1 MATAIRNKDCFVS
14 VLTFLRLLYDVDNT
28 ICKQNQES
36 ETNMLFCFI
45 IINLFSKQGNEAL
58 EKTSVKNG
66 TIDFVKPL
74 FCLPKKNKEAFFC
87 L

>member
-1 MATAIRNKDCFVS
+1 MATAITNKDCFVS
-14 VLTFLRLLYDVDNT
+14 ALTFLRLKHDVDNI
-28 ICKQNQES
+28 ICKQNRES

-45 IINLFSKQGNEAL
+45 IINLFCKHGNEAL
-58 EKTSVKNG
+58 EKTSVENR

-74 FCLPKKNKEAFFC
+74 FCLSKKNKEAFFC